1 MATISGNG
9 WLTNLI
15 VSNHFAI
22 CTYINHHTV
31 HLKLTKYMSI
41 NLEKY
46 LNKNYFGGQAEKR
59 SKGHQEKI
67 GKSIRSLNLTHPS
80 EFLDN
85 SGMQR

>member
-1 MATISGNG
+1 MAAISGNG

-41 NLEKY
+41 NLEKI
-46 LNKNYFGGQAEKR
+46 LKQKLLWGPGR
-59 SKGHQEKI
+59 EKI
-67 GKSIRSLNLTHPS
+67 KGAPREDWKIH
-80 EFLDN
+80 
-85 SGMQR
+85 